1 MAGIKTQATAVAVA
15 DHLAQLKSA
24 ERRADCETLLALMRD
39 ITGHEP
45 VMWGPSIV
53 GFGRY
58 RYLYASGHGGEMCAT
73 GFASRSPD
81 IAVYLLPEA
90 PGQAELLARLGK
102 HKMGKSCL
110 SIRRLADVD
119 LQVLR
124 ELVAQSYE
132 AVMRLHPDS

>member
-1 MAGIKTQATAVAVA
+1 MPAIKTQATAVPVA
-15 DHLAQLKSA
+15 DYLAQLKSP
-24 ERRADCETLLALMRD
+24 ERRADCEALVALMREL
-39 ITGHEP
+39 TQQEAL
-45 VMWGPSIV
+45 MWGPSIV

-58 RYLYASGHGGEMCAT
+58 RYRYASGHGGEMCAT

-81 IAVYLLPEA
+81 IAVYLLPDA

-119 LQVLR
+119 LRVLR

-132 AVMRLHPDS
+132 AVMRLHPDP